1 MADTKKTTDHATIK
15 AWTEDRNGKPAVVGQ
30 TSHNGDSEVIR
41 IHFENKTEN
50 TGLNKISWEEW
61 FDQFEKNNLALLHST
76 EAGNTFNKLVSRDQ

>member
-1 MADTKKTTDHATIK
+1 MADTQTTTDHAKIK
-15 AWTEDRNGKPAVVGQ
+15 TWTEDRNGTPAVVGE
-30 TSHNGDSEVIR
+30 TSNNGDSEVIR

-76 EAGNTFNKLVSRDQ
+76 EAGNTFNKLVNRN